1 MRNSLID
8 FLRFKAFILM
18 VIHHLFYF
26 NSKSKFLPNSIELLG
41 SISRT
46 LFILLSGI
54 SINYRKTNYKSK
66 KVFFYGLII
75 SILSNLLV
83 NEKEMIF
90 FGVLH
95 FIGFSSLILDNDIKK
110 VILVL
115 ISSIIINNFTKNNI
129 TNNILQS
136 IFSGKIIGRIPLDTF
151 QILEWLPLF
160 CIGIL
165 LGIYIKENN
174 LDYNININKL
184 IEYVSKNSLELY
196 MVNII
201 ISLIWYKLY
210 VL

>member
-1 MRNSLID
+1 MRNNLID
-8 FLRFKAFILM
+8 FLRFIAFILM

-26 NSKSKFLPNSIELLG
+26 NSKSKFLPNSVELLG
-41 SISRT
+41 TISRT

-54 SINYRKTNYKSK
+54 SLNYRKTNKKSK
-66 KVFFYGLII
+66 KVFLYGLII
-75 SILSNLLV
+75 SVLSNVLV

-95 FIGFSSLILDNDIKK
+95 FIGISSLILDNDIKK

-136 IFSGKIIGRIPLDTF
+136 IFSGRIIGRIPLDTF

-165 LGIYIKENN
+165 IGIYVKENN
-174 LDYNININKL
+174 INYNININEFV
-184 IEYVSKNSLELY
+184 EYVSKNSLELY
-196 MVNII
+196 MINII